1 VITRIPSTQG
11 IGARHGGAVV
21 STHNS
26 DGLQVEQVTLALQ
39 MHFLQSYG
47 GIPIRPKST
56 SGALAPWQLRVAEE
70 VLMAHLASRISVAQI
85 ASECGLSVGHFS
97 RAFKSSTGLSPHHWL
112 VSRRIEKAA
121 DLLRHSALS
130 VAEVG
135 LICGFSDQSHF
146 TRVFARA
153 KGAPPAQWRRAKGR
167 KPMRDQAVVAPGSSL
182 SAVP

>member
-1 VITRIPSTQG
+1 VITRKPSTQG
-11 IGARHGGAVV
+11 IGARPGGAVV

-47 GIPIRPKST
+47 GIPIRRKST

-85 ASECGLSVGHFS
+85 ASECGLSVSHFS
-97 RAFKSSTGLSPHHWL
+97 RAFKSSTGMSPHHWL

-153 KGAPPAQWRRAKGR
+153 KGAPPAQWRRANGR
-167 KPMRDQAVVAPGSSL
+167 TCELAATL
-182 SAVP
+182 